1 MKTDKEMKKEITSFT
16 DSERQS
22 FKFAEKELALILQ
35 TNTLSEENVQ
45 RLTNVI
51 TQLNALKESY
61 FWRLLRAAKQNH
73 MID

>member
-1 MKTDKEMKKEITSFT
+1 MKTDKEMKKEISSFT